1 MDSHISYLRCMNR
14 ILSVLPSPAQ
24 RGKHLDSKE
33 VAMDEHPRKG
43 NVKNPAIRRIH
54 ADIRELQKDPSDQYH
69 AAPLEE
75 NLFEWHF
82 TLRGPPATDYDGGV
96 YHGRILLPAEYPFKP
111 PNIMLLTPSG
121 RFEIGKKICLSI
133 SAHHP
138 EHWQPAWGGLILEAL
153 ISFFPTEPKGAV
165 GSLDWTPE
173 ERKRLAVES
182 QSWCCAR
189 CGLIKTLLPPLNTV
203 FGEESGKEGEE
214 GEEEGADGAEN
225 NGGKRTYAE
234 AVSQLYVRAASESAA
249 SQEEALGED
258 KEDGGQK
265 DGGVKPYPTLK
276 HESGGSSASPS
287 VPTPAEPNLRQQAAA
302 PTSITS
308 SSLARQRSAGTR
320 SSSINSAAVAFVEE
334 NEGEEEKED
343 KLFYLAVFLFL
354 LLILLVGRKLARAWI
369 RQRGVYLEE
378 GISASGWEDG
388 IDL

>member
-1 MDSHISYLRCMNR
+1 
-14 ILSVLPSPAQ
+14 
-24 RGKHLDSKE
+24 
-33 VAMDEHPRKG
+33 
-43 NVKNPAIRRIH
+43 
-54 ADIRELQKDPSDQYH
+54 
-69 AAPLEE
+69 
-75 NLFEWHF
+75 
-82 TLRGPPATDYDGGV
+82 
-96 YHGRILLPAEYPFKP
+96 
-111 PNIMLLTPSG
+111 
-121 RFEIGKKICLSI
+121 
-133 SAHHP
+133 
-138 EHWQPAWGGLILEAL
+138 
-153 ISFFPTEPKGAV
+153 V

-173 ERKRLAVES
+173 ERKRLAVEVGGGREGERERGGEGGVLEEREKAFAKRKGGDDRS
-182 QSWCCAR
+182 SCGRGCVLFSHFFHSLSTSLLPLPPALRGRQSRSWCCAR
-189 CGLIKTLLPPLNTV
+189 CGLIKTLLPPLNTAV
-203 FGEESGKEGEE
+203 GEESGKEGEE

-249 SQEEALGED
+249 SQEEARGED
-258 KEDGGQK
+258 EEDGGQK

-276 HESGGSSASPS
+276 HESGGSSVAPS

-302 PTSITS
+302 PTSIPS

>member
-1 MDSHISYLRCMNR
+1 
-14 ILSVLPSPAQ
+14 
-24 RGKHLDSKE
+24 
-33 VAMDEHPRKG
+33 MDEHPRKG

-69 AAPLEE
+69 AAPLE
-75 NLFEWHF
+75 
-82 TLRGPPATDYDGGV
+82 
-96 YHGRILLPAEYPFKP
+96 
-111 PNIMLLTPSG
+111 PSG

-189 CGLIKTLLPPLNTV
+189 CGLIKTLLPPLNTAV
-203 FGEESGKEGEE
+203 GEESGKEGEE
-214 GEEEGADGAEN
+214 GEEEGANGAEN
-225 NGGKRTYAE
+225 NGG
-234 AVSQLYVRAASESAA
+234 ASESAA
-249 SQEEALGED
+249 SQEEARGED
-258 KEDGGQK
+258 EEDGGQK
-265 DGGVKPYPTLK
+265 EGGVKPSPGQKEGGVKPSPALK
-276 HESGGSSASPS
+276 HESGGSSAAPS

-302 PTSITS
+302 PTSIPS
-308 SSLARQRSAGTR
+308 SSSARQRSAGTR
-320 SSSINSAAVAFVEE
+320 SSSINSPAVALVEE

-369 RQRGVYLEE
+369 RQRGIYLEE